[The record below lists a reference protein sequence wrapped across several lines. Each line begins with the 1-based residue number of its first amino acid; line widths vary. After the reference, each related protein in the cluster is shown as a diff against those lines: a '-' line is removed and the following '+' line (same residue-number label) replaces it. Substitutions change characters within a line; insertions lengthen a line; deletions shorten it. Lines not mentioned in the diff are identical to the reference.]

1 MNLEFVEKK
10 VVKSY
15 DNEGAMQTVK
25 AMMKRGEQLNVK
37 FYTNKDNY
45 PCAWIES
52 KKIQGFC
59 LILNQEGLSWLRTYL
74 ETGEAE
80 DFGFN
85 PNSVTAYGEGED
97 KDFQLSIFKQ
107 LILAGKALQFVPTFR
122 EYGAKITASAFFR
135 IGYNDMVCP
144 PTSTFSVYNV
154 ITSPKEIVIMEE
166 AEHYVYPE
174 HWSQALQW
182 IYSKQGM

>member
-1 MNLEFVEKK
+1 
-10 VVKSY
+10 
-15 DNEGAMQTVK
+15 MQTVK

-107 LILAGKALQFVPTFR
+107 LILAGKHYNLFLRFVSMERKLLPVLFQKR
-122 EYGAKITASAFFR
+122 KDFLPVGKDR
-135 IGYNDMVCP
+135 R
-144 PTSTFSVYNV
+144 V
-154 ITSPKEIVIMEE
+154 I
-166 AEHYVYPE
+166 
-174 HWSQALQW
+174 
-182 IYSKQGM
+182 

>member
-1 MNLEFVEKK
+1 MFNFKNKDYEFRICRKK

-25 AMMKRGEQLNVK
+25 AMMKRGEQLDVK

-45 PCAWIES
+45 PCAWIGS

-97 KDFQLSIFKQ
+97 NDFQLSIFKQ

-122 EYGAKITASAFFR
+122 EYGAKITASAFSEKER
-135 IGYNDMVCP
+135 
-144 PTSTFSVYNV
+144 FSSGWKGQKSYM
-154 ITSPKEIVIMEE
+154 I
-166 AEHYVYPE
+166 
-174 HWSQALQW
+174 
-182 IYSKQGM
+182 IYWKKN

>member
-25 AMMKRGEQLNVK
+25 AMMKRGEQLIVR
-37 FYTNKDNY
+37 FYTNKENY

-59 LILNQEGLSWLRTYL
+59 LILNQEGLNWLRTYL
-74 ETGEAE
+74 ERGEAE

-85 PNSVTAYGEGED
+85 PNSVTA
-97 KDFQLSIFKQ
+97 
-107 LILAGKALQFVPTFR
+107 
-122 EYGAKITASAFFR
+122 
-135 IGYNDMVCP
+135 
-144 PTSTFSVYNV
+144 
-154 ITSPKEIVIMEE
+154 
-166 AEHYVYPE
+166 
-174 HWSQALQW
+174 
-182 IYSKQGM
+182 

>member
-25 AMMKRGEQLNVK
+25 AMMKRGEQLDVK

-45 PCAWIES
+45 PCAWIGS

-85 PNSVTAYGEGED
+85 PNRVWSENYCQCFFQKR
-97 KDFQLSIFKQ
+97 KDFLPV
-107 LILAGKALQFVPTFR
+107 GKDR
-122 EYGAKITASAFFR
+122 R
-135 IGYNDMVCP
+135 
-144 PTSTFSVYNV
+144 V
-154 ITSPKEIVIMEE
+154 I
-166 AEHYVYPE
+166 
-174 HWSQALQW
+174 
-182 IYSKQGM
+182 

>member
-1 MNLEFVEKK
+1 MLSFTLTRITIH
-10 VVKSY
+10 
-15 DNEGAMQTVK
+15 AL
-25 AMMKRGEQLNVK
+25 RLN
-37 FYTNKDNY
+37 
-45 PCAWIES
+45 S

-107 LILAGKALQFVPTFR
+107 LILAGKS
-122 EYGAKITASAFFR
+122 ITICS
-135 IGYNDMVCP
+135 
-144 PTSTFSVYNV
+144 
-154 ITSPKEIVIMEE
+154 
-166 AEHYVYPE
+166 YV
-174 HWSQALQW
+174 S
-182 IYSKQGM
+182 

>member
-25 AMMKRGEQLNVK
+25 AMMKRGEQLDVK

-45 PCAWIES
+45 PCAWIGS

-97 KDFQLSIFKQ
+97 NDFQLSIFS
-107 LILAGKALQFVPTFR
+107 IC
-122 EYGAKITASAFFR
+122 I
-135 IGYNDMVCP
+135 
-144 PTSTFSVYNV
+144 
-154 ITSPKEIVIMEE
+154 
-166 AEHYVYPE
+166 
-174 HWSQALQW
+174 
-182 IYSKQGM
+182 

>member
-52 KKIQGFC
+52 KKIQ
-59 LILNQEGLSWLRTYL
+59 EGLSWLRTYL
-74 ETGEAE
+74 ETGDAE

-135 IGYNDMVCP
+135 KGKIFFRLERTEELYD
-144 PTSTFSVYNV
+144 YLLE
-154 ITSPKEIVIMEE
+154 KELI
-166 AEHYVYPE
+166 A
-174 HWSQALQW
+174 
-182 IYSKQGM
+182 

>member
-25 AMMKRGEQLNVK
+25 AMMKRGEQLDVK
-37 FYTNKDNY
+37 FYTNKDTY
-45 PCAWIES
+45 PCAWIGS

-97 KDFQLSIFKQ
+97 NDFQLSIFKQ

-135 IGYNDMVCP
+135 KGKIFFRLERTEELYD
-144 PTSTFSVYNV
+144 YLLE
-154 ITSPKEIVIMEE
+154 KELI
-166 AEHYVYPE
+166 A
-174 HWSQALQW
+174 
-182 IYSKQGM
+182 

>member
-1 MNLEFVEKK
+1 MNLEFGEKK

-74 ETGEAE
+74 ETGQAE

-85 PNSVTAYGEGED
+85 PNSVTAYSEGED

-107 LILAGKALQFVPTFR
+107 LILSLRFVSMERKLLP
-122 EYGAKITASAFFR
+122 
-135 IGYNDMVCP
+135 VL
-144 PTSTFSVYNV
+144 FSE
-154 ITSPKEIVIMEE
+154 KERFSSGWKGQKSYMI
-166 AEHYVYPE
+166 
-174 HWSQALQW
+174 
-182 IYSKQGM
+182 IYWKKN

>member
-25 AMMKRGEQLNVK
+25 AMMKRGEQLDVK

-45 PCAWIES
+45 PCAWIGS

-80 DFGFN
+80 D
-85 PNSVTAYGEGED
+85 GEGED
-97 KDFQLSIFKQ
+97 NDFQLSIFKQ

-135 IGYNDMVCP
+135 KGKIFFRLERTEELYD
-144 PTSTFSVYNV
+144 YLLE
-154 ITSPKEIVIMEE
+154 KELI
-166 AEHYVYPE
+166 A
-174 HWSQALQW
+174 
-182 IYSKQGM
+182 

>member
-1 MNLEFVEKK
+1 MNLEFGEKK

-52 KKIQGFC
+52 KKIQ
-59 LILNQEGLSWLRTYL
+59 
-74 ETGEAE
+74 AE

-85 PNSVTAYGEGED
+85 LNSVTAYSEGED

-135 IGYNDMVCP
+135 KGKIFFRLERTEELYD
-144 PTSTFSVYNV
+144 YLLE
-154 ITSPKEIVIMEE
+154 KELI
-166 AEHYVYPE
+166 A
-174 HWSQALQW
+174 
-182 IYSKQGM
+182 

>member
-1 MNLEFVEKK
+1 MNLEFGEKK

-74 ETGEAE
+74 EKRKIL
-80 DFGFN
+80 
-85 PNSVTAYGEGED
+85 V
-97 KDFQLSIFKQ
+97 
-107 LILAGKALQFVPTFR
+107 LILIVLRLIVKEKIRIFNYQFL
-122 EYGAKITASAFFR
+122 S
-135 IGYNDMVCP
+135 N
-144 PTSTFSVYNV
+144 
-154 ITSPKEIVIMEE
+154 
-166 AEHYVYPE
+166 
-174 HWSQALQW
+174 
-182 IYSKQGM
+182 

>member
-1 MNLEFVEKK
+1 MNLEFGEKK

-74 ETGEAE
+74 ETGQAE

-85 PNSVTAYGEGED
+85 PNSVTAYSEGED

-135 IGYNDMVCP
+135 KGKCFLHV
-144 PTSTFSVYNV
+144 
-154 ITSPKEIVIMEE
+154 
-166 AEHYVYPE
+166 
-174 HWSQALQW
+174 
-182 IYSKQGM
+182 

>member
-59 LILNQEGLSWLRTYL
+59 LILNQEGLSWLRT
-74 ETGEAE
+74 
-80 DFGFN
+80 
-85 PNSVTAYGEGED
+85 AYGEGED

-135 IGYNDMVCP
+135 KGKIFFRLERTEELYD
-144 PTSTFSVYNV
+144 YLLE
-154 ITSPKEIVIMEE
+154 KELI
-166 AEHYVYPE
+166 A
-174 HWSQALQW
+174 
-182 IYSKQGM
+182 

>member
-1 MNLEFVEKK
+1 
-10 VVKSY
+10 
-15 DNEGAMQTVK
+15 
-25 AMMKRGEQLNVK
+25 MKRGEQLNVK

-135 IGYNDMVCP
+135 KGKIFFRLER
-144 PTSTFSVYNV
+144 TEELNV
-154 ITSPKEIVIMEE
+154 KPVEELSQFINEAKTPGNLLQDAPDFDAIKQEEYENEGMDVIDVNEE
-166 AEHYVYPE
+166 DDNRN
-174 HWSQALQW
+174 
-182 IYSKQGM
+182 

>member
-97 KDFQLSIFKQ
+97 KEKHYNLFLR
-107 LILAGKALQFVPTFR
+107 FVSMERKLLP
-122 EYGAKITASAFFR
+122 
-135 IGYNDMVCP
+135 VL
-144 PTSTFSVYNV
+144 FSE
-154 ITSPKEIVIMEE
+154 KERFSSGWKGQKSYMI
-166 AEHYVYPE
+166 
-174 HWSQALQW
+174 
-182 IYSKQGM
+182 IYWKKN

>member
-25 AMMKRGEQLNVK
+25 AMMKRGEQLDVK

-45 PCAWIES
+45 PCAWIGS

-80 DFGFN
+80 DFG
-85 PNSVTAYGEGED
+85 PGRSRRPRPEPSSV
-97 KDFQLSIFKQ
+97 
-107 LILAGKALQFVPTFR
+107 AGRSGVPGGCGHLDR
-122 EYGAKITASAFFR
+122 
-135 IGYNDMVCP
+135 
-144 PTSTFSVYNV
+144 
-154 ITSPKEIVIMEE
+154 
-166 AEHYVYPE
+166 
-174 HWSQALQW
+174 
-182 IYSKQGM
+182 

>member
-1 MNLEFVEKK
+1 MELIFQEKK
-10 VVKSY
+10 VIKSY

-59 LILNQEGLSWLRTYL
+59 LILNQEGLNWLRTYL

-85 PNSVTAYGEGED
+85 PNSVTAYSEGED

-135 IGYNDMVCP
+135 KGKIFFRLERTEELYD
-144 PTSTFSVYNV
+144 YLLE
-154 ITSPKEIVIMEE
+154 KELI
-166 AEHYVYPE
+166 A
-174 HWSQALQW
+174 
-182 IYSKQGM
+182 